1 MSARAETGRGAP
13 LALTRRLGS
22 NSCLN
27 FFADRSVSRR
37 IYNRR
42 SIKTISTMMTI
53 TTMVPMPI
61 YMGVASPGSAGG
73 AGVFEATTRPGPG

>member
-1 MSARAETGRGAP
+1 M
-13 LALTRRLGS
+13 
-22 NSCLN
+22 C
-27 FFADRSVSRR
+27 RR